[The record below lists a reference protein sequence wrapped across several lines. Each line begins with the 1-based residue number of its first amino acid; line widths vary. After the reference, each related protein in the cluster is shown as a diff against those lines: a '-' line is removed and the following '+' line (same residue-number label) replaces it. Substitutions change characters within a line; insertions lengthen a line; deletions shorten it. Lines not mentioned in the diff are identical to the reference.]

1 MNLPPLLQQEIEK
14 WANRQ
19 GISSEEFIMTAVTDK
34 VAALTHQAEESSD
47 VQDSEVFSAKSSQ
60 QPRVYRKEGILVLDA
75 DLPENFDINAFID
88 ELREERIREQMA
100 L

>member
-19 GISSEEFIMTAVTDK
+19 GISSEEFIITAVTDK
-34 VAALTHQAEESSD
+34 VAALTHQAEESFD
-47 VQDSEVFSAKSSQ
+47 VQNFEVVSANSQ

>member
-1 MNLPPLLQQEIEK
+1 MNFPPLLQQEIEK

-19 GISSEEFIMTAVTDK
+19 GVSSTEFIIMAVTDK
-34 VAALTHQAEESSD
+34 VATLTHQEESSD
-47 VQDSEVFSAKSSQ
+47 VQDSEVVSAKSSQ
-60 QPRVYRKEGILVLDA
+60 RPRVYRKEGILVVDA

-88 ELREERIREQMA
+88 ELREERTREQMA

>member
-19 GISSEEFIMTAVTDK
+19 GISSTEFIIMAVADK
-34 VAALTHQAEESSD
+34 VATLTHQEESSD
-47 VQDSEVFSAKSSQ
+47 VQDSEVVSAKSSQ
-60 QPRVYRKEGILVLDA
+60 QPRVYRKEGILVVDA
-75 DLPENFDINAFID
+75 DLPENFDINAFIG